1 MSLRMRIRDIMKN
14 FYFNGPNGYL
24 ETIQRGLSA
33 ARGLSGNM
41 SFGHGTKEENIERL
55 RREIESADAIVIGA
69 GAGLS
74 TSAGFT
80 YSGIR
85 FQHWFGDFAAKYN
98 IPDMYSG
105 GFMAMQL
112 EQEVCWAYW
121 ARHIY
126 INRYMEATK
135 PVYRKL
141 FEIVKDKDFFV
152 ITTNVDHQFQKTGFD
167 KKRLFYTQGDY
178 GLFQTLDGKN
188 GKTYD
193 NEEWVMKAI
202 KAQGFVKDSKGVFQV
217 PDDGKIAMRIPPELI
232 PKCPDDGSLVTM
244 NLRSDDSFVED
255 EGWHRASASYSDFLS
270 RHDSL
275 HVLYL
280 ELGVGSNTPVIVK
293 YPFWQMSMA
302 NRKAVYACINYGQ
315 AFCPEE
321 IKERSICID
330 GDIGEV
336 LDLCQGR

>member
-1 MSLRMRIRDIMKN
+1 M
-14 FYFNGPNGYL
+14 
-24 ETIQRGLSA
+24 
-33 ARGLSGNM
+33 
-41 SFGHGTKEENIERL
+41 
-55 RREIESADAIVIGA
+55 
-69 GAGLS
+69 
-74 TSAGFT
+74 
-80 YSGIR
+80 
-85 FQHWFGDFAAKYN
+85 
-98 IPDMYSG
+98 
-105 GFMAMQL
+105 
-112 EQEVCWAYW
+112 
-121 ARHIY
+121 
-126 INRYMEATK
+126 
-135 PVYRKL
+135 
-141 FEIVKDKDFFV
+141 
-152 ITTNVDHQFQKTGFD
+152 
-167 KKRLFYTQGDY
+167 
-178 GLFQTLDGKN
+178 GKN

-193 NEEWVMKAI
+193 NEEWVMKTI
-202 KAQGFVKDSKGVFQV
+202 KAQGFVKDSQCVFQV
-217 PDDGKIAMRIPPELI
+217 
-232 PKCPDDGSLVTM
+232 PDDGSLVTM

-255 EGWHRASASYSDFLS
+255 EGMYRASASYSDFLS